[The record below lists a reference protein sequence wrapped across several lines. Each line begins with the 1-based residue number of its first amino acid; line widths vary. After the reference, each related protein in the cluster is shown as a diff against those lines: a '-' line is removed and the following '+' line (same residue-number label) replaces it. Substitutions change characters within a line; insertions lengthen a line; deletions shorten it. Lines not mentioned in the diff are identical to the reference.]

1 MKVNKLALLGKV
13 CLTSVV
19 LGTTIISSFPTEA
32 VMFRSS
38 GRPAPR
44 QTYGGASR
52 DGACF
57 AEDNNIEYKSLW
69 PSQEVG
75 LTIAEHPTLFAY
87 IPQTSAQQ
95 VLLSIKD
102 EADNLHYRQYL
113 PLKAHGGVVGVKIP
127 QDAPPLQLEKNYRWS
142 LQIVCHQDDPDH
154 PETFGWI
161 RRVPMDANFASGG
174 AKASVE
180 KVSWLAQAGIWCETI
195 STLASLRQAEPENQ
209 TLRANWQELLTSVGL
224 EDLAT
229 QPLKD

>member
-1 MKVNKLALLGKV
+1 MKVNKLALVGKA
-13 CLTSVV
+13 CLASVV
-19 LGTTIISSFPTEA
+19 LGTTIISSIPTEA
-32 VMFRSS
+32 VSFSPP
-38 GRPAPR
+38 GKPAPG

-57 AEDNNIEYKSLW
+57 TEDNYIEYKSLW
-69 PSQEVG
+69 PSQEIG
-75 LTIAEHPTLFAY
+75 LTIAGHPTLFAY

-113 PLKAHGGVVGVKIP
+113 PLKAHGGVVGVQIP
-127 QDAPPLQLEKNYRWS
+127 QNAPPLQLEKNYRWS
-142 LQIVCHQDDPDH
+142 LQIVCNQDDPDH

-161 RRVPMDANFASGG
+161 RRVPMDARLASG
-174 AKASVE
+174 KVQPSVE
-180 KVSWLAQAGIWCETI
+180 QVSWLAQAGIWCETL